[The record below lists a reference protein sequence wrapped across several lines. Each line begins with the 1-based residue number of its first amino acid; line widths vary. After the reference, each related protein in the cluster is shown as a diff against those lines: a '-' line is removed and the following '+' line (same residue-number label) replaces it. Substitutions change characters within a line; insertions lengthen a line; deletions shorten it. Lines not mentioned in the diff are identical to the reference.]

1 MTVIIF
7 FGTLHFFFDLNFP
20 LKGKKLNKNLHKL
33 NEFMTKGL
41 LTSRLNKLNL
51 HKLAVQIPTAEKVD
65 KYKRYRNLYNK
76 LLRANKK
83 AFYCESLHRVK
94 KNPKKTWE
102 LINDALNRPKM
113 LPKID
118 KLKCNA
124 RTITE
129 PTEIANAF
137 NEFFSE
143 ASVKIANSV
152 NPTNIEPERFLND
165 ALAPEFQ
172 LVRTS
177 QAEIANIIQA
187 FKCKMSTDIDG
198 VSTNLLK
205 AVASEISFPL
215 SHIFNL
221 SLSSGIFPDAL
232 KCIRVVPVH
241 KQGDKE
247 NCDNYRPIA
256 LLSSISKILE
266 RFVATKLVNHL
277 ELNRLLSCNQF

>member
-1 MTVIIF
+1 
-7 FGTLHFFFDLNFP
+7 
-20 LKGKKLNKNLHKL
+20 
-33 NEFMTKGL
+33 
-41 LTSRLNKLNL
+41 
-51 HKLAVQIPTAEKVD
+51 
-65 KYKRYRNLYNK
+65 
-76 LLRANKK
+76 
-83 AFYCESLHRVK
+83 
-94 KNPKKTWE
+94 
-102 LINDALNRPKM
+102 M